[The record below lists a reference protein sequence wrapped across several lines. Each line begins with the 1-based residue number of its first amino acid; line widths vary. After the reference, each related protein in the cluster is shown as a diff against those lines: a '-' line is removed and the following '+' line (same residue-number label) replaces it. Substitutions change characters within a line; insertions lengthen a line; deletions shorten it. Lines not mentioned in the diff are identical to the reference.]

1 MQQVFTEMNTLGRIK
16 SWKTMWQ
23 LKQLFK
29 VGVLEEQRC
38 LLYKGLK
45 SLHGDYTAF
54 LDDETFRV
62 VYEPRGTYQEDFGE
76 LVRFLTRRYL
86 SSHDFEGESMYKE
99 MLEFLRDLD
108 LDDLEQRQ
116 LQIDRNNDP
125 SGPALDEMVSAR
137 EPLRL
142 WRQRFRQLMRT
153 MTLREHNG
161 CKIDLIFCMCYE
173 VGFRP
178 KLQR

>member
-1 MQQVFTEMNTLGRIK
+1 MSL
-16 SWKTMWQ
+16 
-23 LKQLFK
+23 
-29 VGVLEEQRC
+29 VGL
-38 LLYKGLK
+38 
-45 SLHGDYTAF
+45 
-54 LDDETFRV
+54 
-62 VYEPRGTYQEDFGE
+62 GE

-137 EPLRL
+137 ERAIA
-142 WRQRFRQLMRT
+142 
-153 MTLREHNG
+153 TLEAEISAAHDRRS
-161 CKIDLIFCMCYE
+161 I
-173 VGFRP
+173 
-178 KLQR
+178 